1 MAVIEADYLNYS
13 FKVEPDALTVVAEDE
28 IAETKISQKFVAAA
42 EELLFDYSAGLRLH
56 YLLILCGSAE

>member
-1 MAVIEADYLNYS
+1 MAEIEADYLNYS
-13 FKVEPDALTVVAEDE
+13 FKVESDALTVVAEDE
-28 IAETKISQKFVAAA
+28 IAAA